1 MNKAIEHRGQDIKVE
16 TTLRNTE
23 IITETAKKLV
33 RLLARQ
39 AALDEAK
46 NCAIINGGGSL

>member
-1 MNKAIEHRGQDIKVE
+1 MNKAIEHSGQGIKVE
-16 TTLRNTE
+16 TTLRNEE
-23 IITETAKKLV
+23 IIKETTRKLV

-46 NCAIINGGGSL
+46 NCATINGGGAQ

>member
-16 TTLRNTE
+16 TTFRSEE

-39 AALDEAK
+39 AAIDEVK
-46 NCAIINGGGSL
+46 NCAIITDGGSQ